1 MSFFLTFDEPLPE
14 HKKNFDRDDIGS
26 SIAAIRQEGVVQ
38 AQSKGEEGDFS
49 PELKAASKG
58 TSLEQCLA
66 KKDGPSEMKP
76 VAEVYP

>member
-38 AQSKGEEGDFS
+38 AQSKGEGESCIFVCKTR
-49 PELKAASKG
+49 EI
-58 TSLEQCLA
+58 
-66 KKDGPSEMKP
+66 
-76 VAEVYP
+76 